1 MYVATKGPFLDKHIE
16 RREDQSPRQ
25 KVPARAEA
33 QDLEE
38 HWMYSA
44 EGCQSRGVAEHVF
57 GVEWGPAGDEVD
69 EISWELKCY
78 HFRN

>member
-1 MYVATKGPFLDKHIE
+1 
-16 RREDQSPRQ
+16 
-25 KVPARAEA
+25 
-33 QDLEE
+33 
-38 HWMYSA
+38 MYSA